1 MLVRKASLG
10 LALATIA
17 SLVMSCAPGTPS
29 APTGSGQAAPAVSS
43 APKTLIVG
51 RLREP
56 ATIEGFTGEGGT
68 AGGAGETRA
77 FIHAHLTEADY
88 RDEYVPRLATELPS
102 FDKGTWRANADGTMD
117 VIWSLRPNVK
127 WHDGAP
133 FTSSDLAFSL
143 MLHKDPDLP
152 TAYATALASMVSAE
166 TPDPL
171 TLVVHWSRVDTR
183 AMNADGLSPMPRHL
197 LEQLYLTDKASFVNS
212 PRFTTDWVGLG
223 PYKLVRWEQGSHM
236 ELARFDDYI
245 LGRPAFDSVIIRF
258 YFDGNTM
265 AAAVLAEALDV
276 VLPPGVDLDAA
287 VEIKQRWEGTGHVV
301 RVEAIPRLADLEIQ
315 FRPELARPMAGL
327 RDRTVRQAFYQ
338 AINRQELA
346 GVMSHG
352 LAPIADSWVR
362 PSDPL
367 RTELAP
373 SIPQYPYDPAEAT
386 RLLAQ
391 AGWARGADGVLV
403 HQPDGERFESELRTI
418 PQYGEKPAA
427 VIASDW
433 KAIGADIQI
442 FNIPPSRAS
451 ERELLSTHM
460 LALVTGSFF
469 DGLPER
475 LDGRLISTAA
485 NRWTGRNQSGWVNSR
500 YDEIL
505 DQLAVTLDPRQRAA
519 LTREQQQIM
528 MSDIARM
535 PLYWEVR
542 PVLYLRS
549 MRGDIFPYNTP
560 WNLQEWDKAS

>member
-1 MLVRKASLG
+1 
-10 LALATIA
+10 
-17 SLVMSCAPGTPS
+17 
-29 APTGSGQAAPAVSS
+29 
-43 APKTLIVG
+43 
-51 RLREP
+51 
-56 ATIEGFTGEGGT
+56 
-68 AGGAGETRA
+68 
-77 FIHAHLTEADY
+77 
-88 RDEYVPRLATELPS
+88 
-102 FDKGTWRANADGTMD
+102 
-117 VIWSLRPNVK
+117 
-127 WHDGAP
+127 
-133 FTSSDLAFSL
+133 
-143 MLHKDPDLP
+143 
-152 TAYATALASMVSAE
+152 
-166 TPDPL
+166 
-171 TLVVHWSRVDTR
+171 
-183 AMNADGLSPMPRHL
+183 
-197 LEQLYLTDKASFVNS
+197 
-212 PRFTTDWVGLG
+212 
-223 PYKLVRWEQGSHM
+223 
-236 ELARFDDYI
+236 
-245 LGRPAFDSVIIRF
+245 
-258 YFDGNTM
+258 
-265 AAAVLAEALDV
+265 
-276 VLPPGVDLDAA
+276 
-287 VEIKQRWEGTGHVV
+287 
-301 RVEAIPRLADLEIQ
+301 
-315 FRPELARPMAGL
+315 
-327 RDRTVRQAFYQ
+327 VRQAFYQ